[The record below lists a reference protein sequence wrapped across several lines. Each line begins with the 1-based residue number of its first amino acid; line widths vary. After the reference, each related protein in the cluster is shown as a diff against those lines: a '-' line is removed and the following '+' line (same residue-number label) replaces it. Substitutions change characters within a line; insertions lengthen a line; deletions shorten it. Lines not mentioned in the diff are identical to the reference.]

1 MDFKIDNNS
10 LEEYKN
16 FISKFYKMD
25 IYNVREYNSI
35 ELIEGMGENLLYS
48 ILNFNLDVLVEGYL
62 GSFNQYKGDYS
73 FNSYLVALVNFFF
86 REKDLIIEELEE
98 EDINSIVDYRVD
110 MDLEEFLRVSIDL
123 YFKNLVG
130 GVELVRLKNYINN
143 LEERISYLEKSEKKL
158 LNSFKEVDF
167 NNPDI
172 KKDYFYK
179 LGRLSYRKS
188 KLEVRRENLI
198 KELKTL
204 ESLR

>member
-98 EDINSIVDYRVD
+98 EDINSIDLVDDLITSIEDKFIANLENIYKL
-110 MDLEEFLRVSIDL
+110 LEEEKFNLIENFLEGKEDGD
-123 YFKNLVG
+123 FF
-130 GVELVRLKNYINN
+130 
-143 LEERISYLEKSEKKL
+143 KKL
-158 LNSFKEVDF
+158 DNLD
-167 NNPDI
+167 
-172 KKDYFYK
+172 
-179 LGRLSYRKS
+179 S
-188 KLEVRRENLI
+188 KL
-198 KELKTL
+198 KELRDK
-204 ESLR
+204 